1 MKTFFTLVA
10 TGLLVVLVIQMAV
23 EFRPEHMCVI
33 RGLVVFLCAIF
44 LFVVLVLGAMDG
56 YFKYEE
62 DDGWHEIS
70 SQFFLFACPASRIIL
85 IFVFLPLVVMAFING
100 YVIGGC
106 LAGLAWCFGFYMIEL
121 YYRNAK
127 RVSETRS
134 GK

>member
-33 RGLVVFLCAIF
+33 RGLVVFLGGTF
-44 LFVVLVLGAMDG
+44 VFVVSVSGAMAG
-56 YFKYEE
+56 YYEE
-62 DDGWHEIS
+62 REDGWHSIS
-70 SQFFLFACPASRIIL
+70 FRFFLFACPASRIIL
-85 IFVFLPLVVMAFING
+85 VFVFLPLVAMAFING

-106 LAGLAWCFGFYMIEL
+106 LSGLAWCFVFYVIEL

-127 RVSETRS
+127 RVSKMRS
-134 GK
+134 EK